1 MSQTEF
7 KLEGN
12 TPEVSMDSLYLIDFT
27 KVQSVN
33 DLVLILASMGI
44 SFSPYHPHF
53 EQIKKFLN
61 LENPIPTAAGQTKPK
76 VEDIKMPILKPLKKD
91 GE

>member
-1 MSQTEF
+1 MSQTEI
-7 KLEGN
+7 KLEEK
-12 TPEVSMDSLYLIDFT
+12 EVQMDSLYLIDFT
-27 KVQSVN
+27 KVASVN

-61 LENPIPTAAGQTKPK
+61 LDNPIPMGEGQTKPK
-76 VEDIKMPILKPLKKD
+76 VEDIKMPVLKTIKPN